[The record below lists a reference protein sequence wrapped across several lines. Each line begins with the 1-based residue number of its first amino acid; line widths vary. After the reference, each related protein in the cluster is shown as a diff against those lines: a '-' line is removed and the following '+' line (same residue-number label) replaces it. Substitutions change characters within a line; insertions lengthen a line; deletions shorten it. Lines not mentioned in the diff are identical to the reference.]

1 MLKSKD
7 TEAATRG
14 ALSKKL
20 AVLKNFAIFTGKHMC
35 WSPISTKMKTRR
47 PATLCKRDFNIVVSC
62 DYCKIFKSTYLIK
75 HIPVAISDT
84 FSFLK

>member
-20 AVLKNFAIFTGKHMC
+20 AVLKNFAIFTCVGA
-35 WSPISTKMKTRR
+35 PFSTKMKTRR
-47 PATLCKRDFNIVVSC
+47 PVTLCKRDFNIAVSC

-84 FSFLK
+84 FSF